1 MNRVIGFMMFW
12 MGIGMLM
19 CLLIHSQFFVI
30 ILAALLLL
38 IGYNLFCC

>member
-12 MGIGMLM
+12 MGVGMLI
-19 CLLIHSQFFVI
+19 CLLVHSQLIII